1 MLTVICF
8 VMTGSNLFRLVHRTM
23 IGFIPTF
30 SARQGC
36 YWTHHYRLH
45 VVSPAILRNLM
56 VLTPFTVSC
65 PASVLATGLERSMEM
80 WSPLRNCRTVSLRP
94 LQIGLQVSVP
104 APLKNN
110 RPSWKSW
117 NDFDGGPS
125 TMPAAQPCGY
135 AGLYTPAKQAIA
147 QLRLQLHDVS
157 RRALHLHFTHI

>member
-8 VMTGSNLFRLVHRTM
+8 VMTGSNFFRLVDRTM
-23 IGFIPTF
+23 IGFILTF

-45 VVSPAILRNLM
+45 VVSLQFYEIWWFWPRSRS
-56 VLTPFTVSC
+56 SC

-125 TMPAAQPCGY
+125 TIPAAQPCGY